1 MPRLPVVFRDSP
13 RNLLDD
19 RNDIGQVSTSVARP
33 SSRLTCP
40 HVDISYVGPR
50 RAPFLGDYV
59 YAVATNTFGAA
70 VWNDTRNA
78 QDCPAVDT
86 YRENLQLG
94 TTPNPK
100 PDPPTSCGTKS
111 TFGNSDIY
119 SFSNAP

>member
-1 MPRLPVVFRDSP
+1 MRGTVDCQCDGVVE
-13 RNLLDD
+13 
-19 RNDIGQVSTSVARP
+19 RP
-33 SSRLTCP
+33 STA
-40 HVDISYVGPR
+40 
-50 RAPFLGDYV
+50 APPVAPAPVHANSLVAEFLGDYV
-59 YAVATNTFGAA
+59 YAAATNTFGVA

-94 TTPNPK
+94 ITPNPA
-100 PDPPTSCGTKS
+100 PNPPTSCGATS

>member
-1 MPRLPVVFRDSP
+1 MNSGVTGSW
-13 RNLLDD
+13 
-19 RNDIGQVSTSVARP
+19 STLNRGATGDARG
-33 SSRLTCP
+33 SSANSQ
-40 HVDISYVGPR
+40 I
-50 RAPFLGDYV
+50 AEFLGDYV

-94 TTPNPK
+94 TTPNPA
-100 PDPPTSCGTKS
+100 PDPPTSCGPTS